1 MEARLISLPLVQLAR
16 LLGLVRRVEP
26 VELKDSRE
34 WGLLIRG
41 QGFTRL
47 LEQELLLCGHEV
59 RLTRDGPVA
68 DDELDW
74 RAAMANDWGAEV
86 FLCIHCNS
94 FRKIEAEGTETYH
107 YPGSEADERLAR
119 AIQLRICDAL
129 LTEDRGVKQDNF
141 QVLRET
147 DCPAV
152 LVECGFI
159 SNPIDRAM
167 LTDPLEQW
175 RIAAAIAE
183 GLADWEKGGEG

>member
-1 MEARLISLPLVQLAR
+1 MRVCIDPGHSGP
-16 LLGLVRRVEP
+16 VEP
-26 VELKDSRE
+26 
-34 WGLLIRG
+34 GACAG
-41 QGFTRL
+41 GFSEAALVMAIARF
-47 LEQELLLCGHEV
+47 LEQELQQRGHQV
-59 RLTRDGPVA
+59 LLTRDGPVA

-74 RAAMANDWGAEV
+74 RAEMANDWGADA
-86 FLCIHCNS
+86 FLSIHCNS

-107 YPGSEADERLAR
+107 YPGSEAGERLAR
-119 AIQLRICDAL
+119 AIQFRICDAL

-183 GLADWEKGGEG
+183 GLADWEKGEADDKKA